1 MNMKILMKKLFVLD
15 RERYE
20 NKHLKAFIRLEEN
33 IDNLDC
39 IDSYIMYFIE
49 SIPKERN
56 KIDFKYYFIN
66 FNSEYFH
73 ILYLNLLIMMLIIFP
88 FAIDRYYYSIIVI
101 PCIYFIISLVL
112 NFILTIKEINA
123 LKRKLETVYKN
134 IRAKL

>member
-1 MNMKILMKKLFVLD
+1 
-15 RERYE
+15 
-20 NKHLKAFIRLEEN
+20 
-33 IDNLDC
+33 
-39 IDSYIMYFIE
+39 
-49 SIPKERN
+49 
-56 KIDFKYYFIN
+56 
-66 FNSEYFH
+66 
-73 ILYLNLLIMMLIIFP
+73 MMLIIFP